1 MRILML
7 DIDTLRP
14 DHMSCY
20 GYHRQTTPNMDQ
32 VCAQGV
38 RFDRCYSSDAPC
50 MPARAALVSGMFGI
64 RNGAV
69 GHGSTA
75 GDRRLTG
82 AKREFTDQVD
92 DWNFHNIFRRAGA
105 KKGSFS
111 NSKP

>member
-20 GYHRQTTPNMDQ
+20 GYHRLTTPNMDQ

-50 MPARAALVSGMFGI
+50 MPAR
-64 RNGAV
+64 
-69 GHGSTA
+69 
-75 GDRRLTG
+75 
-82 AKREFTDQVD
+82 
-92 DWNFHNIFRRAGA
+92 RAGERHVRHPQRRS
-105 KKGSFS
+105 G
-111 NSKP
+111 PWLHRG